1 MTYPRSH
8 GKAGKAG
15 LRPNVQGLV
24 DGYQANL
31 TGFCPLLSRK
41 QNGRKLGIKEKTDTI
56 KVHEADGL
64 QIQTNQVDFCFHNT
78 LAV

>member
-31 TGFCPLLSRK
+31 TGFCPLLSGN

-56 KVHEADGL
+56 KAHEADGL